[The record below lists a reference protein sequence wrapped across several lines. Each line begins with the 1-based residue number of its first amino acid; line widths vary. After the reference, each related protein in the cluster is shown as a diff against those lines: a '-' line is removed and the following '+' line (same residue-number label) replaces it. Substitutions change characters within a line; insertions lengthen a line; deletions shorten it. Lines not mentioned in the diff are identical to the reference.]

1 MEKKQFCLDAVCL
14 RQQKFFFFASLYNQ
28 MFFLKRTGDRMFTKK
43 TVSYFVFVLA
53 LTTCFILSLSIQGA
67 TVGLRATCSLNSP
80 WWTSKTHARADVYWE
95 HPSLGIDLV
104 VPHHHRVDYSL
115 HARVGSNPADKL
127 NDYATFKS
135 TVRFYS
141 PKQKTVFDSGTARW
155 DGDGYASS
163 SISVYNDQDNWR
175 FCAKPH
181 S

>member
-80 WWTSKTHARADVYWE
+80 WWTSKTHTRADVYWE
-95 HPSLGIDLV
+95 HPSLEIDLV

-155 DGDGYASS
+155 DNDGYASN